1 MQAVMQSPRIKLDR
15 CGVGVL
21 VGTFLGPFIQVAVV
35 FARARVNF
43 CEKLSRPKIEFFKNF
58 VFWIAGVKAGKMIVA
73 ITERIAV

>member
-43 CEKLSRPKIEFFKNF
+43 CEKLSRPKIEFFKF
-58 VFWIAGVKAGKMIVA
+58 FCSELSALKQV
-73 ITERIAV
+73 R